1 MSEIMDWNDTI
12 ETDGS
17 EYIVLEEGDYN
28 FVIMDFERGRFP
40 GSAKIP
46 PCNKA
51 TITANVRTE
60 AGNASVKFDLILCRS
75 LEWKLAAFFRCIGQ
89 KKKDE
94 PLKMDWTK
102 IVGSG
107 GRAHFKPRSFTSS
120 SGEERMVN
128 DIERFIDYDPAF
140 FKKGDPVWVKEA
152 EGAEAEEVSWGTF

>member
-102 IVGSG
+102 VVGSG
-107 GRAHFKPRSFTSS
+107 GRAHFKPRSFISS

-140 FKKGDPVWVKEA
+140 FKSGGGSDWT
-152 EGAEAEEVSWGTF
+152 AEAEAAEETSWGTF